1 MAQQF
6 FGKGVLVLVVLM
18 VLVTQA
24 QAGEPALRVVAGSQ
38 GVATVELENERPVKA
53 IQFALTGVTIT
64 EMRATDRTRG
74 FLMKFNEQNG
84 KAILLS
90 TSGEEIP
97 PGKGAVAEIVYEKE
111 GSPTLAEMKIIESQ

>member
-1 MAQQF
+1 MVA
-6 FGKGVLVLVVLM
+6 VVVPL
-18 VLVTQA
+18 TQVW
-24 QAGEPALRVVAGSQ
+24 AGEPSLKIIAGPQ
-38 GVATVELENERPVKA
+38 GIATIELENERPVRA

-84 KAILLS
+84 KAIILS
-90 TSGEEIP
+90 TSGDEIS